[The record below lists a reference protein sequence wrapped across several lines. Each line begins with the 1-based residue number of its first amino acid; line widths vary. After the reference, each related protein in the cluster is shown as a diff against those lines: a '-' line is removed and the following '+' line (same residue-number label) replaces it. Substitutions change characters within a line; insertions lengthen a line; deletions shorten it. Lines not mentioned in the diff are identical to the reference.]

1 MIFLD
6 VLTSVCIAV
15 NTFMTVFCMNKI
27 TAKSSRYFM
36 AGFNLVIGV
45 LNSAILV
52 AKHGPIGLLIAM
64 LCIAV
69 GLFVYYRTNG
79 V

>member
-6 VLTSVCIAV
+6 VLTSICIAV
-15 NTFMTVFCMNKI
+15 NIFMTVLCMNKI
-27 TAKSSRYFM
+27 PTKTSRYFM

-64 LCIAV
+64 LFVAI